1 VSGAAGG
8 RVQAPTRLVV
18 LRHGQTAWNA
28 EQRIQGQLDIGL
40 NDTGRA
46 QAQELGRALA
56 DEPLA
61 AIYSSDLQRALHTA
75 QAVASQTGSRLH
87 TDTRLRERHFGRF
100 EGLRYGEIDA
110 RWPDDAL
117 RWRRREPAFRPGDG
131 ESLLDFS
138 ARCVAAASEL
148 AARHAGEAIALV
160 AHGGVLD
167 ALYRAAVGL
176 AVDAPRTWQLGNATI
191 NRLLW
196 HGSGFV
202 LVGWNDDT
210 HLSQATP
217 LPPPSQRFG
226 DGSAGPGSEA

>member
-1 VSGAAGG
+1 VSDRTVAS
-8 RVQAPTRLVV
+8 TRLIL

-40 NDTGRA
+40 NDIGRA
-46 QAQELGRALA
+46 QARELGQALA

-61 AIYSSDLQRALHTA
+61 AVYSSDLLRALHTA
-75 QAVASQTGSRLH
+75 QAVAHASGTPLH
-87 TDTRLRERHFGRF
+87 TDPRLRERHFGRF
-100 EGLRYGEIDA
+100 EGLRYTEIEA
-110 RWPDDAL
+110 RWPEDAL
-117 RWRRREPAFRPGDG
+117 RWRRREPDFRPGGG
-131 ESLLDFS
+131 ESLLDFG
-138 ARCVAAASEL
+138 ARCVGVASEL

-176 AVDAPRTWQLGNATI
+176 TADAPRTWQLDNASI

-202 LVGWNDDT
+202 LVGWNDDA
-210 HLSQATP
+210 HLSRATP
-217 LPPPSQRFG
+217 LPPPPWPG
-226 DGSAGPGSEA
+226 TDGTGAGGLVPGPEA